1 LVIFSILS
9 AHREGFI
16 SKASFTDQTEA
27 IMQATGLS
35 TWQGSWKGGKGT
47 VSTQSDT
54 IKDKP
59 YSFSSRFEG
68 TPGASPEELLA
79 TAQAGCFNQALA
91 NNFGMIGFEATRI
104 ETSVSVDLGYG
115 EDGHPAIKS
124 SFITTE
130 ATVPGITQERFDYC
144 TQRARRTCT
153 IALILKLDL
162 GLKATLK
169 S

>member
-1 LVIFSILS
+1 L
-9 AHREGFI
+9 
-16 SKASFTDQTEA
+16 KASLTDHKEEF
-27 IMQATGLS
+27 MKATGLS

-54 IKDKP
+54 MKDKP

-91 NNFGMIGFEATRI
+91 NNFGMIGFEAKSI
-104 ETSVSVDLGYG
+104 ETSVSIELGYG

-144 TQRARRTCT
+144 AERARKTCT
-153 IALILKLDL
+153 IALILKLDI

-169 S
+169 G